1 MEHGSLYTWFM
12 RIYLYGDF
20 PYIATLNY
28 RMVLALN
35 LALIPS
41 ISGQMFVPLTVIIL
55 HHTYPQ

>member
-1 MEHGSLYTWFM
+1 MYRWFM

-20 PYIATLNY
+20 PYITTLNY
-28 RMVLALN
+28 RMVLALI

-55 HHTYPQ
+55 HHTYTQ